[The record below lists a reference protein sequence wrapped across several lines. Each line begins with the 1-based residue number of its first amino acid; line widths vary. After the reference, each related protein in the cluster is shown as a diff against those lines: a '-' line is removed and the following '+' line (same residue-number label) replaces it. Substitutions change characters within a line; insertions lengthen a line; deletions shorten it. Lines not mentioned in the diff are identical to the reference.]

1 MRRGFCDEPYEEW
14 DGGDSPR
21 RSRVTRLADLLEG
34 EGRGDSSTSQSYSLP
49 DKAVGGRQDDTGT
62 ITLGTGVSRPTILS
76 VTPEG
81 SGDMIA
87 VVLAI
92 PPRDSMDYAVE
103 RPAQTKKPHRMRICL
118 LAEQY
123 AELRSEGIC
132 LECGDIS
139 EEHAARLTDAGELCE
154 AIRRG
159 MAALEYG
166 DRSARRLIHSLT
178 AKGVARQRAEDA
190 VAYLTRKGYVREEDA
205 ARRRVSCDLRK
216 GWGPR
221 RIREDLRAQG
231 LESRAVEA
239 AMEELSEVDF
249 RESCAE
255 VIRKKYGMIP
265 ADRGERQKMTAALMR
280 LGYDLDHIRGAARLL
295 ARENP

>member
-1 MRRGFCDEPYEEW
+1 MRRGFCDEPFEGY
-14 DGGDSPR
+14 DGGESPR
-21 RSRVTRLADLLEG
+21 RSRVTRLVDLLEG
-34 EGRGDSSTSQSYSLP
+34 EGRGERPVPRPSSP
-49 DKAVGGRQDDTGT
+49 AGKDEDGRRGGKL
-62 ITLGTGVSRPTILS
+62 TLVLGGGVSVPTILS

-87 VVLAI
+87 VSLAI
-92 PPRDSMDYAVE
+92 PSRDIADTTEERTAPPPKPRRV
-103 RPAQTKKPHRMRICL
+103 RICL
-118 LAEQY
+118 LVEQY

-139 EEHAARLTDAGELCE
+139 EEHAARLTDAGALCE

-159 MAALEYG
+159 MAALQYG

-178 AKGVARQRAEDA
+178 AKGVTRERAEAA
-190 VAYLTRKGYVREEDA
+190 VAYLIRKGYIREEDA
-205 ARRRVSCDLRK
+205 ARHRAGCDLRK

-231 LESRAVEA
+231 LESEAVEA

-249 RESCAE
+249 RENCAR
-255 VIRKKYGMIP
+255 VIRKKYGKLP
-265 ADRGERQKMTAALMR
+265 TDRGERQKMTAALIR
-280 LGYDLDHIRGAARLL
+280 LGYDSEHIRGAARLL
-295 ARENP
+295 AQESL